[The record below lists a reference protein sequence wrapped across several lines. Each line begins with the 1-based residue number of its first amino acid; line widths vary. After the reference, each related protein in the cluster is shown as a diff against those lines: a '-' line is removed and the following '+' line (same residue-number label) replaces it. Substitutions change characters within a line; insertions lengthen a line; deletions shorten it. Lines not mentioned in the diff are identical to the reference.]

1 MAQVKNK
8 KFFENLLLQF
18 IGTEDPLYEM
28 LKWLLHELMTIEATA
43 KVGASKGKH
52 SKDRKTYFSGTR
64 LRRFDTRYGTVY
76 LMVPKLRNGGYIPFF
91 VTERKRSEQALIQ
104 VVHQAFINGVSTRKI
119 ERLARSLGIEGMSAS
134 QVSEINKGLN
144 EQVDSFRNRP
154 LDAEYPV
161 IWVDALY
168 EKIRDNQRVV
178 STAILVVYGVNSE
191 GKREILAVEPMY
203 GESES
208 TWSAV
213 FEGLKSRGLET
224 VWLVVSD
231 AHRGI
236 QNAVKKHFINA
247 TWQRCKV
254 HFMRN
259 IMARISHRHK
269 ELFGGRLKQIWLQPD
284 IESARRYALQLIEEF
299 RDLYADAIEI
309 LENGLE
315 DSLQFYHFSYLDK
328 RKVSSTNNLE
338 RLHREIRRRTRVV
351 GIFPNRESYIRL
363 VSCYIIEYDEDWI
376 SERSYLSKWSLE
388 EQEKVLKSAA

>member
-1 MAQVKNK
+1 MAKVKNK

-52 SKDRKTYFSGTR
+52 SKDRKTHFSGTR

-76 LMVPKLRNGGYIPFF
+76 LMIPKLRNGGYIPFF

-104 VVHQAFINGVSTRKI
+104 VVQEAFINGVSTRKI

-144 EQVDSFRNRP
+144 DQVDSFRNRP

-178 STAILVVYGVNSE
+178 STAILVVYGVNCD

-208 TWSAV
+208 TWSSV

-259 IMARISHRHK
+259 IMARVSHRHK
-269 ELFGGRLKQIWLQPD
+269 EVFGGRLKQIWLQPD
-284 IESARRYALQLIEEF
+284 IDSARHYALQFIEEF
-299 RDLYADAIEI
+299 RDLYSDAIEI

-363 VSCYIIEYDEDWI
+363 VSCYLIEYTEDWI
-376 SERSYLSKWSLE
+376 SERSYLSRWSLE
-388 EQEKVLKSAA
+388 EQEKILNSAA